1 MTEAGDWSEYQRL
14 VMSELRQLRE
24 DLKSARSE
32 INDIRVEMTTLK
44 VKAGLWGL
52 LAGAV
57 PSSVAVLLHFF
68 GRKD

>member
-1 MTEAGDWSEYQRL
+1 MNEAGDWSEYQRL

-32 INDIRVEMTTLK
+32 INDIRIEMTTLK
-44 VKAGLWGL
+44 VKAGMWGL
-52 LAGAV
+52 LAGTV
-57 PSSVAVLLHFF
+57 PAAVAVMLHFF